1 MRYIL
6 FSVVDNIKLVLQHQE
21 TAADMWNYLK
31 RYNITSA
38 SLLDEIQHILGSLK
52 LSSCNNN
59 MDLLIIRANEQF
71 NKLEQ
76 IGEPVSMR

>member
-1 MRYIL
+1 
-6 FSVVDNIKLVLQHQE
+6 
-21 TAADMWNYLK
+21 MWNYLK
-31 RYNITSA
+31 RYNVTSA
-38 SLLDEIQHILGSLK
+38 SSLNEIQHILSSLK

-59 MDLLIIRANEQF
+59 MDLLITRANEQF